1 MNKAIYP
8 GSFDPVTL
16 GHLDII
22 KRAANIFDAV
32 VIGVL
37 NNNSKKP
44 LFSVDERVKLLRGVV
59 SDIPNVTVESF
70 DGLLVDFAKKCE
82 TNVIIRGLR
91 ALTDFDMELQMAQS
105 NKMVAPDVET
115 VFLSTSLEYSF
126 LSSSVVKEYAR
137 YGVDVS
143 NFVPAEVIE
152 PLQTK
157 MNDKMN

>member
-1 MNKAIYP
+1 MKKAIYP

-22 KRAANIFDAV
+22 KRAANVFDEV

-143 NFVPAEVIE
+143 SFVPAEVIE

-157 MNDKMN
+157 MKDKMN